1 MNKKNR
7 RSENKGR
14 LSPLRIPIRSGQK
27 LKKTRNKRVC
37 PGRRTCPV
45 KEQNPEQVNFSG
57 VSDFEESGRVQEQD
71 RENEILSGEFRWMS
85 RAYKTE
91 PAMEKCSVADSSIDN
106 NSRNSEIDTYSD
118 RFSSTGS
125 ELSEIAIHLILV
137 ETRARDLDWEVYRD
151 PDSDR

>member
-14 LSPLRIPIRSGQK
+14 LSPK

-45 KEQNPEQVNFSG
+45 KEQNPEQLNFSG
-57 VSDFEESGRVQEQD
+57 VSDFEESGRVQEQY

-91 PAMEKCSVADSSIDN
+91 PAMERIKPNQLCG
-106 NSRNSEIDTYSD
+106 R
-118 RFSSTGS
+118 
-125 ELSEIAIHLILV
+125 LV
-137 ETRARDLDWEVYRD
+137 H
-151 PDSDR
+151 